1 MSTSGSEFMQYA
13 WEGRDSKVNGG
24 LVRLKEMFKH
34 LKPSEKKVAEYI
46 LSQPDHMIDLSIA
59 QLAEYSGASQAAV
72 VRLCKSMGLKG
83 YQDLKIKVAG
93 DLQLQQQTSAGNRI
107 YQEIRAGESVRNIIH
122 YVSSNN
128 VQSIMD
134 TVKILDPIK
143 VTQAVEALVKAKRIF
158 FYGMGASN
166 LIALDAQQKFLRINR
181 TAFAFADPHVQLT
194 STVTLSAED
203 VAVGISYSGETR
215 RIISALK
222 SAKEYGATTI
232 SITKYGNNSLSSHA
246 DYPLFISSTEHEI
259 RSGAMASRISQ
270 FTVIDMLYLGVA
282 SQSYEDS
289 VRYLGAKPSAYPRFG
304 EVSVLL
310 RLYIALFY
318 YR

>member
-1 MSTSGSEFMQYA
+1 VEAMSCKLHEKGVNV
-13 WEGRDSKVNGG
+13 KVNGG
-24 LVRLKEMFKH
+24 LVRLKELFH
-34 LKPSEKKVAEYI
+34 SLTPSEKKVAEYI
-46 LSQPDHMIDLSIA
+46 LSHPDHMIELSIA
-59 QLAEYSGASQAAV
+59 QLAESSGASQAAI

-93 DLQLQQQTSAGNRI
+93 DLQLQQHTPAGNG
-107 YQEIRAGESVRNIIH
+107 YQEIRPGESVQNIIQ

-128 VQSIMD
+128 VQSILD
-134 TVKILDPIK
+134 TVKILDPVK

-181 TAFAFADPHVQLT
+181 NAFAFADPHVQLT
-194 STVTLSAED
+194 STVTLSADD

-215 RIISALK
+215 QIISALK
-222 SAKEYGATTI
+222 SAKNHGAATI
-232 SITKYGNNSLSSHA
+232 SISKYGHNALSSYA

-282 SQSYEDS
+282 SQGYEES
-289 VRYLGAKPSAYPRFG
+289 VQYLEESRKLIQDLER
-304 EVSVLL
+304 
-310 RLYIALFY
+310 
-318 YR
+318 